1 MLSPSLGG
9 SSKKHPVSI
18 SHFIC
23 YSFLFV
29 MAVQA
34 DMPHGNSCG
43 VLNLNAIDPVCIS
56 KEGHC
61 DGPSFDVRTISVA
74 CI

>member
-1 MLSPSLGG
+1 
-9 SSKKHPVSI
+9 
-18 SHFIC
+18 
-23 YSFLFV
+23 
-29 MAVQA
+29 MAVWA

-61 DGPSFDVRTISVA
+61 DGPSFDVRTISVT
-74 CI
+74 CILRQIQSFLSNMSLRAD